1 MTAAT
6 KPLLSATEAE
16 FQNLIIEYAQI
27 RGWLVMHTRPARTER
42 GWRTPLQGDAGYPDL
57 TMARRGRLVIAEL
70 KSESG
75 KVTREQAAWLEH
87 LPPRVAQEDDSAD
100 RDIHSHAIEVY
111 VWRPRDWERIKEVL
125 A

>member
-16 FQNLIIEYAQI
+16 FQNLVVEYAQI

-57 TMARRGRLVIAEL
+57 TMARRGRVVIAEL

-75 KVTREQAAWLEH
+75 KVTREQAAWLQH
-87 LPPRVAQEDDSAD
+87 LSARVVKEYDPSNADVDAPPL
-100 RDIHSHAIEVY
+100 EVY
-111 VWRPRDWERIKEVL
+111 LWRPRDWERIKEVL